1 MLKEKLVLFLLS
13 VFFGLGSFFSF
24 YVAPTLFKTLE
35 KSQAGTVVEKVFPV
49 YFAIGLVL
57 VLVSL
62 ILGFNF
68 GKIFITLVVLNLILL
83 LIQEFFII
91 PTAHTLKQTNY
102 QLFLK
107 YHGISMAINLGIL
120 ILTFIKILILIL
132 KR

>member
-1 MLKEKLVLFLLS
+1 MLKEKLVLFFLS
-13 VFFGLGSFFSF
+13 SFLGLGSFFSF
-24 YVAPTLFKTLE
+24 YVAPILFKTLE
-35 KSQAGTVVEKVFPV
+35 KSQAGSVVEKVFPV

-57 VLVSL
+57 VLISL

-68 GKIFITLVVLNLILL
+68 GKIFITLAFLNLMLL